1 MHAWLHLSFLF
12 KAHLKP
18 KDEVICVAV
27 LPRASNLIYCDYD
40 NFIYNL
46 PCIYLKLDANVC
58 GLIVGVTKKSKF
70 NRMLVYTRINVR
82 EKSVI
87 KQSYLLF
94 LRLYLQGST
103 ANILITMLMLV
114 KKFLIVDFK

>member
-58 GLIVGVTKKSKF
+58 GLIAGVVKILNLTIFIYSKNYKPTSNISITKS
-70 NRMLVYTRINVR
+70 
-82 EKSVI
+82 
-87 KQSYLLF
+87 
-94 LRLYLQGST
+94 
-103 ANILITMLMLV
+103 
-114 KKFLIVDFK
+114 